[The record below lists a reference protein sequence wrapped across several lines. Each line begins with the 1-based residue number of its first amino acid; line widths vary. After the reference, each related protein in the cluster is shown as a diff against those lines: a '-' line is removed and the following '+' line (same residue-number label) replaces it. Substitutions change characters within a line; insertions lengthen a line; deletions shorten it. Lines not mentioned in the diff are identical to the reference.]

1 MADDRGPGEKRP
13 LQRRVRVGFSPT
25 SLAARVIRIAT
36 EEWMVKR
43 TVDALHYLDDRT
55 LKDIGITRSE
65 IESSARWRRRNLLTI
80 GTVHT
85 ELPPGQRMS

>member
-1 MADDRGPGEKRP
+1 MLKT
-13 LQRRVRVGFSPT
+13 LI
-25 SLAARVIRIAT
+25 AARVILIAT
-36 EEWMVKR
+36 EDWLLKS
-43 TVDALHYLDDRT
+43 TVDALLDLDDRT

-65 IESSARWRRRNLLTI
+65 VESPARWRRRNLLTI

>member
-1 MADDRGPGEKRP
+1 MLKT
-13 LQRRVRVGFSPT
+13 LI
-25 SLAARVIRIAT
+25 AARVIRTTT
-36 EEWMVKR
+36 EEWMVKC
-43 TVDALHYLDDRT
+43 TVDALHDLDDRT

-65 IESSARWRRRNLLTI
+65 VVSPARWRRRNLLTI

>member
-1 MADDRGPGEKRP
+1 MSRTINLPSYALEPVYPGAW
-13 LQRRVRVGFSPT
+13 RRCRKA
-25 SLAARVIRIAT
+25 LARIIRIAV
-36 EEWMVKR
+36 EEWMVRR
-43 TVDALHYLDDRT
+43 TVDALHSLDDRT

-65 IESSARWRRRNLLTI
+65 VESPARWRRRNLLTM

>member
-1 MADDRGPGEKRP
+1 MLKT
-13 LQRRVRVGFSPT
+13 LI
-25 SLAARVIRIAT
+25 AARVIRIAI

-43 TVDALHYLDDRT
+43 TVDALQHLDDRT

-65 IESSARWRRRNLLTI
+65 VASSARWRRRNLLTI

>member
-1 MADDRGPGEKRP
+1 MLKT
-13 LQRRVRVGFSPT
+13 LI
-25 SLAARVIRIAT
+25 AARVVRIAI

-43 TVDALHYLDDRT
+43 TVDALQDLDDRT
-55 LKDIGITRSE
+55 LKDIGITPSE
-65 IESSARWRRRNLLTI
+65 VESPAQRRRGNLLTI